1 MISEIAL
8 THNIISAE
16 KKVKRRITRI
26 VLIIW
31 LFFLVVLK
39 SCYTAS
45 LTSML
50 TVEQL
55 QPTVTS
61 VDELLK
67 ARVSVGY
74 SHGSY
79 IKGLLEE
86 LGFDASKI
94 KPYDTPEDYHDA
106 LSRGSKNGGIAAYVE
121 EIPYIKL
128 FLAEHCNGYTMVGP
142 IYKTAGF
149 GYVSFFIKFI
159 TLEWLSS
166 N

>member
-1 MISEIAL
+1 MFEIAL
-8 THNIISAE
+8 THNVISAE
-16 KKVKRRITRI
+16 EMVKHLISRI
-26 VLIIW
+26 VLVIW

-39 SCYTAS
+39 SIYTAS

-50 TVEQL
+50 TVQQL
-55 QPTVTS
+55 QPTVTN

-67 ARVSVGY
+67 TGESVGY
-74 SHGSY
+74 PRSSY

-94 KPYDTPEDYHDA
+94 KPY
-106 LSRGSKNGGIAAYVE
+106 

-128 FLAEHCNGYTMVGP
+128 FLAEHCKGYTMVGP

-149 GYVSFFIKFI
+149 GYVSLTVFIKFI
-159 TLEWLSS
+159 TSG
-166 N
+166 